1 MQTGIEP
8 SSGIDQAR
16 QAMNVSAI
24 GHNKRTGGYS
34 SILELVG
41 NTPLVRINNITPG
54 KEGVEIYAKLEWFNP
69 GGSVKDRA
77 ALGMIEDAEASGA
90 LTKDKT
96 IIDSTS
102 GNTGVAYALVGAVKG
117 YSVELVMPSNVT
129 MERKRTIGAFKAK
142 IVYSDPLEG
151 SDGARMLALQMLK
164 DNPEKYY
171 LPCQYD
177 NASNWKAH
185 YHTTGVEI
193 YHQTEGRVTHFV
205 AGIGTGGTLMGVGK
219 RLKDYDPSIQVMA
232 VEPDNPMHGI
242 EGLKHMA
249 SSLVPG
255 IYDESFPDGKISVN
269 TEDAYAMADR
279 LTNIEG
285 LFAGHSSGA
294 AMVGALEVAKRI
306 QRGVIVVLFPDGGDR
321 YLSTG
326 F

>member
-1 MQTGIEP
+1 MSTI
-8 SSGIDQAR
+8 
-16 QAMNVSAI
+16 
-24 GHNKRTGGYS
+24 HLNKGTSRHHL
-34 SILELVG
+34 SILELIG
-41 NTPLVRINNITPG
+41 GTPLVKINSITLHKP
-54 KEGVEIYAKLEWFNP
+54 GVEIYAKLEWFNP

-77 ALGMIEDAEASGA
+77 ALRMVEDAERSGL
-90 LTKDKT
+90 LTRDKT

-129 MERKRTIGAFKAK
+129 MERKRIVGAYKAN
-142 IVYSDPLEG
+142 IVFSDPLQG
-151 SDGARMLALQMLK
+151 SDGARLLALQMLK

-185 YHTTGVEI
+185 YDTTGVEI
-193 YHQTEGRVTHFV
+193 FHQTQGRVTHFV

-219 RLKDYDPSIQVMA
+219 RLKDYDPSIKVYA
-232 VEPDNPMHGI
+232 VEPDSPLHGI

-249 SSLVPG
+249 SSILPG
-255 IYDESFPDGKISVN
+255 IYDESFPDGKISVK

-279 LTNIEG
+279 LAYIEG
-285 LFAGHSSGA
+285 LLAGHSSGA
-294 AMVGALEVAKRI
+294 AMVGALELAKRI
-306 QRGVIVVLFPDGGDR
+306 DQGVIVTLFPDGGDR